1 MNGNG
6 TTGILISAVSV
17 FFLLIAPCTLSKPAA
32 AAEYKVTDLGA
43 FNEAGRSQA
52 YGINNADPFQVV
64 GKAQFRGILSYNA
77 FLWEDDGATM
87 ENLGDLG
94 GTSNLSLGSYVQAI
108 NDSGQWVGSSDEQL
122 GNWRAVSVDNFGNMI
137 NLNDVIAGLDWLL
150 IIARDI
156 NNSGKIV
163 GEGIYDEN
171 GDDIF
176 SSFEKR
182 GFLLDGKTIT
192 LIDIL
197 SCSFCDVS
205 TAYAINEKGQVVGE
219 SGVNGQA
226 WLYNNGSLI
235 DLGYSGTD
243 VWDNSGAR
251 DINDGARIVGWDS
264 YFLNA
269 YHAFLITPEQNDCV
283 GNPVPRLWYRDCDGN
298 GTNDLM
304 IDLGTLAGLTSGHA
318 VALAINNS
326 GEVVGWST
334 HPDDPDDL
342 TDKHAFI
349 WTEGKGMQDLN
360 DLIPSDSGWI
370 LREAWD
376 VDDVGQIV
384 GVGAYT
390 ADVDEDGDEETIPFR
405 AFLLTPIEGPENQ
418 PPIAKAGPDQ
428 IVDVNSRCT
437 ATVTLDGSGS
447 TDPDSDSGTNDDI
460 VSFEWY
466 EDEKLLGNVETMSYA
481 FPSGVHVVLLKVID
495 SAGEVDDDELI
506 ITVVDNTSPEIGV
519 SVSPGTLWP
528 PNHKMVS
535 VVLEVDATD
544 NCDSDSVCQI
554 TSVTSNE
561 PVNGL
566 VGGDKTPDWEISENL
581 TVNLRAERSGK
592 GDGREY
598 TITVKC
604 SDASGNSSTATEK
617 VIVPHD
623 KGKRKGIRPSVAGVK
638 GK

>member
-1 MNGNG
+1 
-6 TTGILISAVSV
+6 
-17 FFLLIAPCTLSKPAA
+17 
-32 AAEYKVTDLGA
+32 
-43 FNEAGRSQA
+43 
-52 YGINNADPFQVV
+52 
-64 GKAQFRGILSYNA
+64 
-77 FLWEDDGATM
+77 M

-94 GTSNLSLGSYVQAI
+94 GTPNFSLGSYVQAI
-108 NDSGQWVGSSDEQL
+108 NDSGEWVGSSDEQF
-122 GNWRAVSVDNFGNMI
+122 GSWRAVSVDNFGNMI
-137 NLNDVIAGLDWLL
+137 NLNDVIADPDWLL
-150 IIARDI
+150 LDARDI

-163 GEGIYDEN
+163 GKGRYDLD
-171 GDDIF
+171 GDNSFD
-176 SSFEKR
+176 SSETR
-182 GFLLDGKTIT
+182 AFLLDGTNITI
-192 LIDIL
+192 IDALTCLGINCEG
-197 SCSFCDVS
+197 SKVI
-205 TAYAINEKGQVVGE
+205 AINEHDQVVGE
-219 SGVNGQA
+219 SGPIGNA
-226 WLYNNGSLI
+226 WLYNNESLI

-243 VWDNSGAR
+243 LWIYSGAQ
-251 DINDGARIVGWDS
+251 DINDGGRIVGWDV
-264 YFLNA
+264 YLFA
-269 YHAFLITPEQNDCV
+269 ARHAFRIVPEENDCF

-326 GEVVGWST
+326 GQVVGWST

-376 VDDVGQIV
+376 VNDAGQIV
-384 GVGAYT
+384 GVGVYT

-405 AFLLTPIEGPENQ
+405 AFLLTPIEELENQ
-418 PPIAKAGPDQ
+418 SPIANAGPDQ
-428 IVDVNSRCT
+428 IVDADSSCT

-447 TDPDSDSGTNDDI
+447 TDPDSNPGTNDDI

-466 EDEKLLGNVETMSYA
+466 EDEELLGNGETMSYA
-481 FPSGVHVVLLKVID
+481 FPSGVHVVSLKVTD

-506 ITVVDNTSPEIGV
+506 IEFVDNTPPEISV
-519 SVSPGTLWP
+519 SVSPDTLWP
-528 PNHKMVS
+528 PNHKMVP

-544 NCDSDSVCQI
+544 NCDSEPVCQI

-561 PVNGL
+561 PINGT
-566 VGGDKTPDWEISENL
+566 GDGNTAPDWEITGNF

-592 GDGREY
+592 GGGREY
-598 TITVKC
+598 TITVEC
-604 SDASGNSSTATEK
+604 TDASGNSSTYTEK

-623 KGKRKGIRPSVAGVK
+623 KGKKKGVRLPVAGVK